1 MNLRLAVR
9 LVWWARNVK
18 RSLKKM
24 SATKSTTTQNVAM
37 ASTPAAALVTLLSVI
52 RAIAP
57 DLMPW
62 PPSVDAGI
70 CALLGGLLMA
80 APVVSRKIALWRDP
94 GKLERKA
101 ALDMVAD
108 LITELPPEAVANAA
122 HGAQEIIAFAT
133 RKDRPA
139 RETPEARKRN
149 WDVFAERLKAEAEAV
164 RAARL
169 EG

>member
-1 MNLRLAVR
+1 
-9 LVWWARNVK
+9 
-18 RSLKKM
+18 M
-24 SATKSTTTQNVAM
+24 SATKSTTTQNVAA
-37 ASTPAAALVTLLSVI
+37 ASTPAAAVLTLLSIV
-52 RAIAP
+52 RGVAP

-62 PPSVDAGI
+62 PPSVDAAI

-80 APVVSRKIALWRDP
+80 APVVSRKIAVWRDP
-94 GKLERKA
+94 KKLERKA

-122 HGAQEIIAFAT
+122 HGTQEIIAFAT

-149 WDVFAERLKAEAEAV
+149 WDVFAERLKAEAEKV
-164 RAARL
+164 RAARA
-169 EG
+169 

>member
-1 MNLRLAVR
+1 
-9 LVWWARNVK
+9 
-18 RSLKKM
+18 M
-24 SATKSTTTQNVAM
+24 SATKSTTTQNVAI

-52 RAIAP
+52 RAMFP

-80 APVVSRKIALWRDP
+80 APVVSRKIAVWRDP
-94 GKLERKA
+94 KKLERKA

-122 HGAQEIIAFAT
+122 HGTQEIISFAT
-133 RKDRPA
+133 RRDHRPA

-149 WDVFAERLKAEAEAV
+149 WDVFAERLKAEAAAI
-164 RAARL
+164 RAAKAAAAA
-169 EG
+169 GTDH